1 MIGHL
6 LCARITGQ
14 LLILVEYLQCVWLG
28 LGSLLTLSETYRAPT
43 MRDFVLGTFHLGDLE

>member
-28 LGSLLTLSETYRAPT
+28 LGSLLTLSETFRAPT
-43 MRDFVLGTFHLGDLE
+43 MRDFVLGAFHLGDLE